1 VYQKASQISHQRGL
15 LKPQE
20 QADFDAFVQ
29 RASECFSAQ
38 QAGDEELGEVPD
50 DFLGMKHIL
59 CYHLAATLTESVSDP
74 VMSEL
79 MTDPVLLPTSGK
91 VLSPPSPLGF

>member
-1 VYQKASQISHQRGL
+1 LSPHSLAHFLAAVARDGRSYSHQVYQKASQISHQRGL

-29 RASECFSAQ
+29 RVADCFNAQ

-50 DFLGMKHIL
+50 DFLGTELIL
-59 CYHLAATLTESVSDP
+59 CQRFAA
-74 VMSEL
+74 
-79 MTDPVLLPTSGK
+79 
-91 VLSPPSPLGF
+91 